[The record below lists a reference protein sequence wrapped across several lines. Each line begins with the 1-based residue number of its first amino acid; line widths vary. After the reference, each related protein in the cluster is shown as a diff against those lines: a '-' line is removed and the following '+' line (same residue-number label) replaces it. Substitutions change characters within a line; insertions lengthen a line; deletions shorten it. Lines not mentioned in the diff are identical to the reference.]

1 MDEFEHRKNRNLR
14 AKLGRAVFAILLIIV
29 GVLVAPRIYGS
40 ILRLELESR
49 DVDRM
54 MEAFHGAEPV
64 APRYESLLERNR
76 ELCVAL
82 ERIANDLE
90 KEILYDIA
98 IDREYAME
106 LSETIEA
113 RISENPKE
121 SLLVLSSYAR
131 NGETAVRRALAI
143 ITIRE
148 QYPTKFSVYF
158 ANRNLHSR
166 EPMLAKL
173 SRIIL
178 EDNYV
183 PGPLEDRLAPRYIQM
198 LIS

>member
-1 MDEFEHRKNRNLR
+1 MNEVIHRDHRKFR
-14 AKLGRAVFAILLIIV
+14 ARLGRVVFGILTLIV
-29 GVLVAPRIYGS
+29 AVLVAPRIYGS

-54 MEAFHGAEPV
+54 MKAFHASEPV
-64 APRYESLLERNR
+64 GPRYESLLARNL

-90 KEILYDIA
+90 KEILYDISIDQDYSKELAEA
-98 IDREYAME
+98 IEESIA
-106 LSETIEA
+106 A
-113 RISENPKE
+113 NPKE

-148 QYPTKFSVYF
+148 QYPTKFSVFF
-158 ANRNLHSR
+158 ANRNLHSP

-173 SRIIL
+173 SRLIL
-178 EDNYV
+178 KDEYV
-183 PGPLEDRLAPRYIQM
+183 PGPLEERLAPRYIQM